1 VVFNISIET
10 RSSAQMETTMHFL
23 LFYKIELT
31 DRYPVTTLICGAS
44 TTVLMLC
51 IGKAWGIL

>member
-1 VVFNISIET
+1 MVFNDSIET

-31 DRYPVTTLICGAS
+31 DRYPVATLICGAS
-44 TTVLMLC
+44 ATVLMLC

>member
-1 VVFNISIET
+1 
-10 RSSAQMETTMHFL
+10 MDFL

-31 DRYPVTTLICGAS
+31 DRYPVATLICGAS
-44 TTVLMLC
+44 ATVLMLC

>member
-1 VVFNISIET
+1 VVFNGSIET
-10 RSSAQMETTMHFL
+10 RLPACTETTMRFI

-31 DRYPVTTLICGAS
+31 DRYPVATLICGAS
-44 TTVLMLC
+44 ATVLMMC

>member
-1 VVFNISIET
+1 VISIET

-44 TTVLMLC
+44 ATVLMLC

>member
-10 RSSAQMETTMHFL
+10 RFLACTETTMNFL

-31 DRYPVTTLICGAS
+31 DRYPVATLICGAS
-44 TTVLMLC
+44 ATVLMLC